1 MIGLHREAVN
11 LSRDGAPLWTRMLSF
26 MHMKRVQIQFTD
38 EQIRALRVRADG
50 SSRPVAAIVRDAVD
64 AWFSADDRRLQR
76 DRALASIGGFHSDL
90 GDLAE
95 RHDEFVDEADG

>member
-1 MIGLHREAVN
+1 MR
-11 LSRDGAPLWTRMLSF
+11 
-26 MHMKRVQIQFTD
+26 RVQIQLTD
-38 EQIRALRVRADG
+38 EQIRALRVRADD

-64 AWFSADDRRLQR
+64 AWFAADDRRRQH
-76 DRALASIGGFHSDL
+76 DRALASIGGFHSGL

>member
-1 MIGLHREAVN
+1 MIGLHRTAVN
-11 LSRDGAPLWTRMLSF
+11 RSRDKPSYLTNVLPCVR
-26 MHMKRVQIQFTD
+26 MKRVQIQFTD
-38 EQIRALRVRADG
+38 AQIRALRVRADG

-64 AWFSADDRRLQR
+64 AWFAADDRRLQR
-76 DRALASIGGFHSDL
+76 DRALASIGGFHSGL